1 MNGQQL
7 VFPARLERKNA
18 NPGELPRVIEELGRA
33 FNEYK
38 AANDERLQKV
48 EKGAPTGDVEVKLAN
63 IDKAMTELGEMKSTI
78 DDLVKKSARGGLGG
92 NGQSAEQAE
101 HKQAFGKFV
110 RKGVD
115 DGLAE
120 LEAKALNL
128 GTSEDGGF
136 AVPEELDRNIIQLLR
151 KDNPMRSLCNV
162 ITVGNETYK
171 RLINTGK
178 AASGWVG
185 ETDARAA
192 TGTPKLAEVAP
203 YFGEIYG
210 NPQATQKMLDDAF
223 FDAEAWLADELAIE
237 FSEQE
242 NLAFTSGDALKKPK
256 GILAYATAAT
266 ADSARALG
274 TLQYVLSGA
283 AATLTPD
290 ALIDLVYALK
300 AGYRK
305 NASFMLNSMTIPLI
319 RKLKDADG
327 NYLWRPGLDAG
338 EPSTLLA
345 KPVVENDDMP
355 VVAAGSL
362 AIAFGDFK
370 RGYTIA
376 DVRGT
381 RVLRDPYT
389 NKPFVGFYT
398 TKRVGGGVM
407 NSNAIKLLKIGA
419 A

>member
-7 VFPARLERKNA
+7 VFPAHLERKNA
-18 NPGELPRVIEELGRA
+18 NPGDLPRVIEDLGRA

-38 AANDERLQKV
+38 SANDERLKKV
-48 EKGAPTGDVEVKLAN
+48 EKGAATGDIEIKLGN
-63 IDKAMTELGEMKSTI
+63 LDKALTELGDCKAAI
-78 DDLVKKSARGGLGG
+78 DELVKKSARGGLGG

-101 HKQAFGKFV
+101 HKQAFNKFI

-128 GTSEDGGF
+128 GTDEDGGF
-136 AVPEELDRNIIQLLR
+136 AVPEELDRNIIQLLGQ
-151 KDNPMRSLCNV
+151 DNPMRAICNV
-162 ITVGNETYK
+162 IPVGNETYS
-171 RLINTGK
+171 RLINKGK
-178 AASGWVG
+178 AGSGWVG
-185 ETDARAA
+185 ETDARGA
-192 TGTPKLAEVAP
+192 TGTPQLASVAP
-203 YFGEIYG
+203 FFGEIYG
-210 NPQATQKMLDDAF
+210 NPQATQKMLDDVF
-223 FDAEAWLADELAIE
+223 FDAEKWLADELAIE

-242 NLAFTSGDALKKPK
+242 NEAFTVGDGVKKPK
-256 GILAYATAAT
+256 GVIAYANAAT
-266 ADSARALG
+266 DDATRPIG

-283 AATLTPD
+283 AATVTSD
-290 ALIDLVYALK
+290 ALIDLVYTLK
-300 AGYRK
+300 TGYRR
-305 NASFMLNSMTIPLI
+305 NASWVLNSMTLPVI
-319 RKLKDADG
+319 RKLKNVDG
-327 NYLWRPGLDAG
+327 DYLWRPGLDAG

-345 KPVVENDDMP
+345 KPIVENDDMP

-381 RVLRDPYT
+381 RVLRDPFT
-389 NKPFVGFYT
+389 NKPYVGFYT

-407 NSNAIKLLKIGA
+407 DSNAIKLLKIA
-419 A
+419 AA